1 MKRLFILVFLLAPL
15 FTIAQNYQCVSPNT
29 IRYFTNSVHNLRG
42 IRIDS
47 TKQINSNTVLYPYK
61 TARGIIGNMKH
72 TLHPMGSWLGET
84 ITIQPDGTH
93 MFDTYWG
100 DTVIVRSQAQLND
113 SWIFIDD
120 TSSIYYE
127 ATVSSIDTLTVL
139 GSIDSVKTITL
150 TAKDANGI
158 VPTDPFHNKRI
169 LLSKDHGFVSV
180 FDLYMFPHIG
190 PKFIYAYSLFL
201 PKLAT
206 DIEYS
211 LVDLYI
217 PTQLEV
223 YDYTVGDKYQYKSYY
238 YHDKLSPDEKHSD
251 TIVGKNSISA
261 TEVEYTIKRN
271 IQYYETPSGQ
281 YPTGRTIVKLDTIIR
296 KYSTNKILDLT
307 LLPEEWGMGRYI
319 YYNPTDTQMCTINR
333 SYNIGPN
340 YVYYKGDSAFL
351 NTFEPCSGPFYKYK
365 IGFGELYYAFCH
377 VPNAGGT
384 NPTVYMT
391 YAKNQI
397 TTCGQYYPVSIN
409 SISNVET
416 KFDIYPTPASNELH
430 ISTSSNEQLTIT
442 LKELT
447 GKTIYNTAT
456 NSSTSINTSN
466 YTNGI
471 YLLTIS
477 TIDGKE
483 EHHKVVI
490 GH

>member
-1 MKRLFILVFLLAPL
+1 MKRLYTLIFLLAPL
-15 FTIAQNYQCVSPNT
+15 FSFAQNYQCVSPNT
-29 IRYFTNSVHNLRG
+29 IRYFTNTDHNLRG

-47 TKQINSNTVLYPYK
+47 TKQVNSNTVLYPYK
-61 TARGIIGNMKH
+61 TARGTIGNMKY
-72 TLHPMGSWLGET
+72 TLRPMGSWLGET

-100 DTVIVRSQAQLND
+100 DTIVIRSQAQLND

-127 ATVSSIDTLTVL
+127 ATVSSIDTLSVL

-158 VPTDPFHNKRI
+158 VASDPFHNKRI

-180 FDLYMFPHIG
+180 FNLYMFPHIG
-190 PKFIYAYSLFL
+190 SKFIYDHSLFIT
-201 PKLAT
+201 KLTT

-223 YDYTVGDKYQYKSYY
+223 YDYTVGDEYQYKSYY
-238 YHDKLSPDEKHSD
+238 YHDKNSLKEKHSD
-251 TIVGKNSISA
+251 IILSKNVSA
-261 TEVEYTIKRN
+261 TEVEYAIKRT
-271 IQYYETPSGQ
+271 IQYYETPSSQ
-281 YPTGRTIVKLDTIIR
+281 YPTGRTVVKPDTIIR
-296 KYSTNKILDLT
+296 KYSTNKLLDLT
-307 LLPEEWGMGRYI
+307 LLPEEWGMGQYI
-319 YYNPTDTQMCTINR
+319 HYNPTDTQMCTINR
-333 SYNIGPN
+333 SYSIEPN
-340 YVYYKGDSAFL
+340 YVYYAGDSALL
-351 NTFEPCSGPFYKYK
+351 NTFEPCSGPYYRYK
-365 IGFGELYYAFCH
+365 IGFGELYYAFCY
-377 VPNAGGT
+377 VPNGGQA
-384 NPTVYMT
+384 NPTFTMT

-397 TTCGQYYPVSIN
+397 ATCGQYYPVSIN

-416 KFDIYPTPASNELH
+416 KFDVYPNPASNELH
-430 ISTSSNEQLTIT
+430 ISTSSNEQVTIT

-447 GKTIYNTAT
+447 GKTIYNTTT

-466 YTNGI
+466 YANGI
-471 YLLTIS
+471 YILTTS
-477 TIDGKE
+477 TIDGKQ